1 MIDEYK
7 TFTVEK
13 SEGKNF
19 NIYTGR
25 NEDKHFI
32 YTPYISIFN
41 FDNLKDAEK
50 MCNSL
55 NKIADKYHN
64 E

>member
-7 TFTVEK
+7 TFKVESSK
-13 SEGKNF
+13 EHNF

-25 NEDKHFI
+25 DKDKHFI
-32 YTPYISIFN
+32 YTPYISFFN